1 MMPFKGTQVGNP
13 FNRGDGRNESTRK
26 KLRGLKLI
34 IIIIIIIKNQNYKI
48 ELNFV

>member
-26 KLRGLKLI
+26 KLRGLKLNNNKI
-34 IIIIIIIKNQNYKI
+34 INQNYKI